1 MSQSQVIFST
11 GLAVQPGLG
20 GMLYA
25 AGIHDLGVRALIE
38 AVVEAAKKEAPAIVA
53 GIGVSYAS
61 PEAEAAR
68 AATGR
73 VEVASLT
80 ANKALLLGALA
91 AAGVETAEVQYSGD
105 GDSGGV
111 EDVDFTPVSVDVNDK
126 KAMLLNVAYGWT
138 GDRFVRVSIDKQSL
152 ENALSVFVDGPLLD
166 HFGHSGYENNEGG
179 GGTAIFVV
187 KAGTITLNHYDYI
200 IERDESDHVL

>member
-1 MSQSQVIFST
+1 MKQVIFSS
-11 GLAVQPGLG
+11 GMDNQPELADALD
-20 GMLYA
+20 A
-25 AGIHDLGVRALIE
+25 AGVSDQGVRALIQ
-38 AVVEAAKKEAPAIVA
+38 ALVETVKKESPAIIA
-53 GIGVSYAS
+53 GLGASYPSA
-61 PEAEAAR
+61 EAEASR

>member
-73 VEVASLT
+73 VEVAVLA
-80 ANKALLLGALA
+80 ANKAILMGALA
-91 AAGVETAEVQYSGD
+91 AAGVKIASVQYDGN

-111 EDVDFTPVSVDVNDK
+111 EDVDLAPKPGEDQKTILLAVS
-126 KAMLLNVAYGWT
+126 YGWLRE
-138 GDRFVRVSIDKQSL
+138 RFVTMSIKQMDL
-152 ENALSVFVDGPLLD
+152 ESALSAFVDGDLIS
-166 HFGHSGYENNEGG
+166 HFGHSGYENDEGG
-179 GGTAIFVV
+179 GGEAVFDVE
-187 KAGTITLNHYDYI
+187 KGTITLNHYDYI